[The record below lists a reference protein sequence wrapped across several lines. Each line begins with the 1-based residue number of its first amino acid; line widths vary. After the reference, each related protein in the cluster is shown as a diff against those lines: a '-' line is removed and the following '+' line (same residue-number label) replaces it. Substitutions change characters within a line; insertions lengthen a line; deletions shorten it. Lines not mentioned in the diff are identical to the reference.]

1 MKLLVRNLAPSTSK
15 AALEKL
21 FAQHGTIQSCALVL
35 DEETGNSKGFG
46 FVTMQHVGEA
56 KTAMKALNGMKLHG
70 YQIRVKKAVPKKA
83 DDSATASSDKVDVKN
98 D

>member
-15 AALEKL
+15 SALEKL
-21 FAQHGTIQSCALVL
+21 FAQHGTVQSCVLVL
-35 DEETGNSKGFG
+35 DDETGQSKGFG

-56 KTAMKALNGMKLHG
+56 KAAMKSLNGMKLHG
-70 YQIRVKKAVPKKA
+70 SNIRVKKAVAKK
-83 DDSATASSDKVDVKN
+83 DEVSKTEPTDVQE

>member
-21 FAQHGTIQSCALVL
+21 FAQHGTIQSCVLVL
-35 DEETGNSKGFG
+35 DEETGDSKGFG

-56 KTAMKALNGMKLHG
+56 KAAMKSLNGMKLHG
-70 YQIRVKKAVPKKA
+70 YQIRVKKAVPKKPEQ
-83 DDSATASSDKVDVKN
+83 STPQASEEVDVKN